1 MQLAKKIRIYPTEE
15 QVDVL
20 WKLSEKCRLLY
31 NFALADRQ
39 DIYEKENRSV
49 KYAEQQNK
57 LPGFKKRNPEYN
69 QVYSKTLQGILKK
82 LDGSYR
88 SFFGHVK
95 NRNVKARPPN
105 FKGRNYLMTIP
116 YNQSGF
122 KIENETIAFSH
133 KVNDTKLVFD
143 IGNLADGLNVKQAEI
158 VNDNPY

>member
-1 MQLAKKIRIYPTEE
+1 MFSGNYPKNAGQCIT
-15 QVDVL
+15 
-20 WKLSEKCRLLY
+20 SLLQIDKMLMK
-31 NFALADRQ
+31 N
-39 DIYEKENRSV
+39 ENRSV

-57 LPGFKKRNPEYN
+57 LPDFKKRNPEYN

-95 NRNVKARPPN
+95 NGNVKARPPN

-122 KIENETIAFSH
+122 KIEDQYYYIFS
-133 KVNDTKLVFD
+133 
-143 IGNLADGLNVKQAEI
+143 
-158 VNDNPY
+158 